1 MWDKDDDGIAKGR
14 DGKASQHTHQ
24 RIPEQKKAIYI
35 YIYIYIYT
43 RTHTHTHT
51 YCSLAF
57 LLRNYLIYIHI
68 DSLLRNSLIYISIE
82 KER

>member
-35 YIYIYIYT
+35 Y
-43 RTHTHTHT
+43 THTHTHT
-51 YCSLAF
+51 HVLLSCFLAQELSDIHTYRF
-57 LLRNYLIYIHI
+57 LAQEFSDIYIYREREVK
-68 DSLLRNSLIYISIE
+68 L
-82 KER
+82 KEI